1 MSDGGDESGHAATLL
16 LEGELDLTTVAGYED
31 RIERAASAADDGIA
45 VDLSGLEFID
55 TAGVA
60 MLFRKARELAAEAGG
75 IAYVASPG
83 SLARRV
89 IAIAYLPFHENLR
102 DAYRS
107 LAAAKREVGVAP
119 P

>member
-1 MSDGGDESGHAATLL
+1 MSDRADESGHAATLL
-16 LEGELDLTTVAGYED
+16 LEGELDLMTVAGYEA
-31 RIERAASAADDGIA
+31 RIERAARAAGDGIV

-60 MLFRKARELAAEAGG
+60 MLFREARKLAAEVGG

-89 IAIAYLPFHENLR
+89 LAIAYLPLHESLR

-107 LAAAKREVGVAP
+107 LEVVDRRVGVAGP
-119 P
+119 